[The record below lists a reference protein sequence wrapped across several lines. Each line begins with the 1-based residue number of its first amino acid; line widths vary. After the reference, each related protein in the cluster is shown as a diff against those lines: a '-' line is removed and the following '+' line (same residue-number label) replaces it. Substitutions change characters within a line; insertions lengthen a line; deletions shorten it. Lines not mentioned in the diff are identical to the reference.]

1 MYGWNLSTWIQSWSR
16 LINTS
21 IPGILKPQLYPIVQQ
36 ERKWLFQR
44 LCGVLLYSMG
54 GLARPRVNLW
64 HHLGSQPP
72 PALRV
77 ARDTACHSAR
87 SIPPP
92 VDIMCVRIY
101 TVCEYLLCANIY
113 WLQISTGRGPSVL
126 ISLKSCHPLSESL
139 ILHFK
144 HKRSRDTRDHP
155 TTRGLYFF
163 SVRKLIFQDYS
174 TLWNKRFSPRDACV
188 SLKACEYIL
197 SQGTQTI
204 PKWMSKRRYG
214 TCLDQDPPPRMF
226 VCLSALDSNI
236 DGQPRLSGFILARG
250 SRNSF

>member
-1 MYGWNLSTWIQSWSR
+1 MIKINQYKYSWNSEATVISDCPTRKKMIVPETLWGAVVFHGRARKTESESLAPPWISTASSTQGCQGHS
-16 LINTS
+16 L
-21 IPGILKPQLYPIVQQ
+21 
-36 ERKWLFQR
+36 
-44 LCGVLLYSMG
+44 
-54 GLARPRVNLW
+54 
-64 HHLGSQPP
+64 
-72 PALRV
+72 
-77 ARDTACHSAR
+77 HSAR

-174 TLWNKRFSPRDACV
+174 TL
-188 SLKACEYIL
+188 
-197 SQGTQTI
+197 
-204 PKWMSKRRYG
+204 
-214 TCLDQDPPPRMF
+214 
-226 VCLSALDSNI
+226 
-236 DGQPRLSGFILARG
+236 
-250 SRNSF
+250 